1 MDQQQVFSAPIRQLD
16 KSIHSYFTAKKQ
28 VYTQTAGNKKRR

>member
-16 KSIHSYFTAKKQ
+16 KSINAYFATQKQ
-28 VYTQTAGNKKRR
+28 QATTNLQNKKM